1 MNKKS
6 LILSGIIIVLITIV
20 GGVYILKD
28 NHKTEPAYYSSS
40 GDNLSLTAAQE
51 KQVLNNDI
59 TKSRDNVI
67 TETVKKVSPAVVGI
81 NVTEIRQY
89 QEPVNPFFDDPFFRQ
104 FFGGRTYNQKVKSL
118 GSGYII
124 SPDGYIVT
132 NDHVAG
138 NASEIT
144 VTMTNGKHFQAKVIG
159 DDRTSDICLLKIDA
173 TDLPYV
179 KLGNSDDIMI
189 GEWVIAFGNP
199 FGLFEVNDHPTV
211 TVGVV
216 SANGMNLEP
225 IDDRYYLNM
234 IQTDAAIN
242 GGNSGGPLV
251 NSLGDVIGM
260 NTLIYTAN
268 GGRGGSI
275 GLGFA
280 IPVNKIKRIVSE
292 LKKDG
297 KINRDFSIGLRIQS
311 IDAGIAKY
319 YDLDDT
325 RGVIITQ
332 VLPNSPAKKAGF
344 KTGDII
350 TKIDNFLINNEQTL
364 LGVFQEF
371 RTGQTI
377 SVDIIRDGKTLTK
390 QMTLEKTND

>member
-6 LILSGIIIVLITIV
+6 LILTGILIVLITIV
-20 GGVYILKD
+20 GGVFIFKD
-28 NHKTEPAYYSSS
+28 NKSGPAYFDSS
-40 GDNLSLTAAQE
+40 GDNLSLTASQE

-67 TETVKKVSPAVVGI
+67 TETVKLVSPAVVGI
-81 NVTEIRQY
+81 NVTQIRQY

-144 VTMTNGKHFQAKVIG
+144 VTMTNGKHYQAKVVG

-173 TDLPYV
+173 SDLPYV

-268 GGRGGSI
+268 GVQGNI

-280 IPVNKIKRIVSE
+280 IPVNKIKRIVAE
-292 LKKDG
+292 LKKNG

-311 IDAGIAKY
+311 IDEGIAKY

-350 TKIDNFLINNEQTL
+350 TKIDNFVINNEQTL

>member
-1 MNKKS
+1 
-6 LILSGIIIVLITIV
+6 
-20 GGVYILKD
+20 
-28 NHKTEPAYYSSS
+28 
-40 GDNLSLTAAQE
+40 
-51 KQVLNNDI
+51 
-59 TKSRDNVI
+59 
-67 TETVKKVSPAVVGI
+67 
-81 NVTEIRQY
+81 
-89 QEPVNPFFDDPFFRQ
+89 
-104 FFGGRTYNQKVKSL
+104 
-118 GSGYII
+118 
-124 SPDGYIVT
+124 
-132 NDHVAG
+132 
-138 NASEIT
+138 
-144 VTMTNGKHFQAKVIG
+144 
-159 DDRTSDICLLKIDA
+159 
-173 TDLPYV
+173 
-179 KLGNSDDIMI
+179 MI

-251 NSLGDVIGM
+251 NSIGDVIGM

-292 LKKDG
+292 LKKNG

-350 TKIDNFLINNEQTL
+350 TKIDNYVINNEQTL

-377 SVDIIRDGKTLTK
+377 TVDIIRDGKTLTK
-390 QMTLEKTND
+390 KMTLEKTND